1 MAGIV
6 LYIFTLILESISVV
20 VRFGIISG
28 LVSLYAGW
36 TTGIVVGTVAGLG
49 PIIYSLL
56 VVSGIPSGHILVR
69 RRLKA
74 RPLSE
79 TEREHMDAALAH
91 VHSSGVPFPQ
101 HIFAV
106 DTEGLNA
113 AISGRTMYVYREL
126 FDSRYLPGV
135 VAHELGHFNSMD
147 GRLLLG
153 IRALTVP
160 GGFIIAYLLI
170 GLLRWVAHGISTV
183 LVAFLIVVFAFF
195 RINLVGITR
204 PILGITLQILRM
216 GIIFAVGG
224 IGPALLGSI
233 WRSYLIDR
241 EFAAD
246 TYAGRMGYANDLID
260 FFETEVLSDVAI
272 PWYEQPTHPTAT
284 RRIASL
290 TEVATRF
297 PQVRGSVKSD
307 LSARQS
313 PSPPPASARPQPSAA
328 VRPLRG
334 APHRVRRTHPAWLLP
349 VTAGILAI
357 ATLVAILLAVT
368 PSPRPAN
375 IVIPTPG
382 PTPTLGIP
390 GAP

>member
-1 MAGIV
+1 MAGII
-6 LYIFTLILESISVV
+6 LYIITLLLESISVV
-20 VRFGIISG
+20 VRFGIVSG

-36 TTGIVVGTVAGLG
+36 AAGIVAGVVAGLG

-69 RRLKA
+69 RSLKA
-74 RPLSE
+74 RPLNE
-79 TEREHMDAALAH
+79 TEGGQLEAAL
-91 VHSSGVPFPQ
+91 VHIRTSGVPFPQ
-101 HIFAV
+101 HIFTV

-113 AISGRTMYVYREL
+113 AISGRTMYIYREL

-153 IRALTVP
+153 IRALTIP
-160 GGFIIAYLLI
+160 GGFFIAYLLI
-170 GLLRWVAHGISTV
+170 GLLRWVAYGVSTV

-204 PILGITLQILRM
+204 PIFGITIQFLRM
-216 GIIFAVGG
+216 SIIFAVGG
-224 IGPALLGSI
+224 VGPALLGSI

-246 TYAGRMGYANDLID
+246 AYAGRMGYANDLID
-260 FFETEVLSDVAI
+260 FFETEVLSDVVI

-290 TEVATRF
+290 TEVAAQF
-297 PQVRGSVKSD
+297 PQVFSLMRSNQRV
-307 LSARQS
+307 R
-313 PSPPPASARPQPSAA
+313 PSPPPAPAPVRPQPSAA
-328 VRPLRG
+328 VRPQRG
-334 APHRVRRTHPAWLLP
+334 TAHQARRMRPAWLLP
-349 VTAGILAI
+349 VVAGLLTIAILVGTLLVASLRSRSADLAI
-357 ATLVAILLAVT
+357 PTL
-368 PSPRPAN
+368 
-375 IVIPTPG
+375 G
-382 PTPTLGIP
+382 PTPTLGVP